1 MVLTLCPLRDAKSM
15 ILDGYNPIVY
25 TGSHVLMKKEGTDVL
40 INGVSENVWNKNHR
54 DMIIKYRFTVYDN
67 T

>member
-1 MVLTLCPLRDAKSM
+1 M

-25 TGSHVLMKKEGTDVL
+25 TGSYVLMKKEGTDVL